1 MQLRAFQLGLA
12 LVALTATSS
21 CARPS
26 DTTPT
31 TSANPLE
38 GVWSVTAIEPEDGSA
53 VIDPAQ
59 PGLYIFARD
68 HYSAVW
74 TPGAALRTPSAAPFA
89 PTPEEMVAQHESII
103 VNAGTYE
110 ISGSTV
116 TFRPMIA
123 KSPDFVGGQS
133 GASFQIEGD
142 VLTLRTRNV
151 TGASGTSAPNVGGSM
166 TLLRLE

>member
-1 MQLRAFQLGLA
+1 MQLRPFHVGLV
-12 LVALTATSS
+12 LVILAATTS
-21 CARPS
+21 CAQPS
-26 DTTPT
+26 DSPPSTP
-31 TSANPLE
+31 ANPLQ
-38 GVWSVTAIEPEDGSA
+38 GAWSVTAIEPGDGSP

-59 PGLYIFARD
+59 PGLYIFAQD

-74 TPGAALRTPSAAPFA
+74 TPGAEPRASSAAAFA
-89 PTPEEMVAQHESII
+89 PTQEERLAQYGTFI

-123 KSPDFVGGQS
+123 RSPEFVGGNT

-142 VLTLRTRNV
+142 VLTLGMLPVVAAN
-151 TGASGTSAPNVGGSM
+151 GTSTGGGEIIR
-166 TLLRLE
+166 LRRLE